1 MIPFWDGSFPLQLA
15 VPYLTRPLFAQEP
28 SPSPFW
34 KYDRQALQCISG
46 ETVLNV
52 FKWKEWT
59 NVLKE
64 LLALPQL
71 IMSRSANSPPRRI
84 ICDQNLLF
92 TGHYGNDCWPW
103 LAYSPY
109 NWDLGET
116 RDSLAETMGEQQKNR
131 GLVAREGSVTRKGR
145 EGPAARAAKTH
156 RRRRRRGLEKVARK
170 ADPLHR
176 LHPLKGQK
184 FKSEGVGDK
193 VRQKYICWVD
203 RTGIRLK
210 IGLE

>member
-1 MIPFWDGSFPLQLA
+1 MDNVCSESTFHWSMGLIVGRG
-15 VPYLTRPLFAQEP
+15 LTFSHKIGIWQ
-28 SPSPFW
+28 
-34 KYDRQALQCISG
+34 KQ
-46 ETVLNV
+46 ETVW
-52 FKWKEWT
+52 WKQWRCSKK
-59 NVLKE
+59 L
-64 LLALPQL
+64 
-71 IMSRSANSPPRRI
+71 R
-84 ICDQNLLF
+84 
-92 TGHYGNDCWPW
+92 
-103 LAYSPY
+103 
-109 NWDLGET
+109 
-116 RDSLAETMGEQQKNR
+116 R

-193 VRQKYICWVD
+193 VGQKYICWVD